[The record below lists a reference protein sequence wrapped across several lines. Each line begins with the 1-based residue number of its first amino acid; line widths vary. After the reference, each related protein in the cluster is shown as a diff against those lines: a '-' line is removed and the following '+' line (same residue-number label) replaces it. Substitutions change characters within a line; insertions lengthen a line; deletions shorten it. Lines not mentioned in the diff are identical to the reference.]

1 MGRAQDRK
9 RAKEC
14 RKKLNDDQFNKLMNI
29 ANSDFIKLEVDR
41 QMEFLQ
47 TNFTDAI
54 IESLKKNGFSNTKIA
69 MVIDDVQS
77 IFLKKV
83 NKVE

>member
-1 MGRAQDRK
+1 MGRAEDRK

-14 RKKLNDDQFNKLMNI
+14 RKKLNDKQFNNLMSM
-29 ANSDFIKLEVDR
+29 ASSDYIKIEVNR
-41 QMEFLQ
+41 QMNFLQ
-47 TNFTDAI
+47 KHFTDAI
-54 IESLKKNGFSNTKIA
+54 IESLKKNGMSNTKIS
-69 MVIDDVQS
+69 MIIDDVQS

>member
-1 MGRAQDRK
+1 MGRAEDRK
-9 RAKEC
+9 RKKNVK
-14 RKKLNDDQFNKLMNI
+14 KKLNDNQFNNLMTRVD
-29 ANSDFIKLEVDR
+29 SDFIKLEVDR
-41 QMEFLQ
+41 QMDFLQ

-54 IESLKKNGFSNTKIA
+54 IESLKKNGLSNTKISII
-69 MVIDDVQS
+69 VDDVQS